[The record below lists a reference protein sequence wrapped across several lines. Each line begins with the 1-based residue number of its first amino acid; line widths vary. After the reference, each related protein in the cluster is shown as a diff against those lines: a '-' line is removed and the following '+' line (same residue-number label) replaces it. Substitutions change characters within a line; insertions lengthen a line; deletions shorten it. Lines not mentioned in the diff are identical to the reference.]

1 LRPPSGGTKCTV
13 TGPLRD
19 CRRLATSAA
28 KVILPRTRPGRPL
41 KRTGAPARDGDGP
54 AKPRGRRASTYAGGN
69 RAAWLSW
76 RCLAET
82 SASSNPFFRSAHA
95 SAA

>member
-19 CRRLATSAA
+19 CRGLATSAA
-28 KVILPRTRPGRPL
+28 NVLLPRTRPGRPV
-41 KRTGAPARDGDGP
+41 KRTDARARDGDGP
-54 AKPRGRRASTYAGGN
+54 SEPRGRHASTCAGGN

-82 SASSNPFFRSAHA
+82 SASSNPFVRSAHA